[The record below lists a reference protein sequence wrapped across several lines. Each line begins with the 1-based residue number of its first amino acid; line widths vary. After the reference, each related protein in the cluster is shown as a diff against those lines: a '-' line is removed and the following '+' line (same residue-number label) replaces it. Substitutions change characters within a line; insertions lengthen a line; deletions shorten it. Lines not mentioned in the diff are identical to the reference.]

1 MILHNVE
8 DKLDHHLDENSSS
21 TRKRIRAESMSLI
34 DQDGD
39 SFNQSITS
47 SSVLRLNLQL
57 DEADRERYRLLLDCE
72 DQDIFGWFMRRA
84 EPDSDDV
91 KRIVALVLDHA
102 RPK

>member
-1 MILHNVE
+1 MSIETEVKRLYWHSRRGMWELDQLLVPFVE
-8 DKLDHHLDENSSS
+8 E
-21 TRKRIRAESMSLI
+21 RY
-34 DQDGD
+34 
-39 SFNQSITS
+39 
-47 SSVLRLNLQL
+47 LQL

-72 DQDIFGWFMRRA
+72 DQDMFGWFMRRA

>member
-1 MILHNVE
+1 MSIETEVKRLYWHSRRGMWELDQLLVPFVE
-8 DKLDHHLDENSSS
+8 ERYLE
-21 TRKRIRAESMSLI
+21 
-34 DQDGD
+34 
-39 SFNQSITS
+39 
-47 SSVLRLNLQL
+47 L

-84 EPDSDDV
+84 EPDSDDL

>member
-1 MILHNVE
+1 MSIETEVKRLYWHSRRGMWELDQLLVPFVE
-8 DKLDHHLDENSSS
+8 E
-21 TRKRIRAESMSLI
+21 RY
-34 DQDGD
+34 
-39 SFNQSITS
+39 
-47 SSVLRLNLQL
+47 LQL

-84 EPDSDDV
+84 EPHSDDL

>member
-1 MILHNVE
+1 MSIETEVKRLYWHSRRGMWELDQLLVPFVE
-8 DKLDHHLDENSSS
+8 ERYLE
-21 TRKRIRAESMSLI
+21 
-34 DQDGD
+34 
-39 SFNQSITS
+39 
-47 SSVLRLNLQL
+47 L

>member
-1 MILHNVE
+1 MSIETEVKRLYWHSRRGMWERDQLLVPFVE
-8 DKLDHHLDENSSS
+8 E
-21 TRKRIRAESMSLI
+21 RY
-34 DQDGD
+34 
-39 SFNQSITS
+39 
-47 SSVLRLNLQL
+47 LQL

-84 EPDSDDV
+84 EPDSDDL

>member
-1 MILHNVE
+1 MSIETEVKRLYWHSRRGMWELDQLLVPFVE
-8 DKLDHHLDENSSS
+8 E
-21 TRKRIRAESMSLI
+21 RY
-34 DQDGD
+34 
-39 SFNQSITS
+39 
-47 SSVLRLNLQL
+47 LQL

-84 EPDSDDV
+84 EPDSDDL